1 MTDLSSSH
9 FQSQAKS
16 RGHAIVFMPLVLIWI
31 GQFCGGVI
39 GSQNVKVA
47 VIGRLLLLFFP
58 PDPFVTC
65 LLRISHSLVCRISLD
80 VVYIFSFVDF
90 HICVLTLTSLR
101 GQLKPMFLVIYLVS
115 IVSFILHKMTVI

>member
-31 GQFCGGVI
+31 GQFCGDVI

-47 VIGRLLLLFFP
+47 VIGRLLLLFFSP
-58 PDPFVTC
+58 IR
-65 LLRISHSLVCRISLD
+65 L
-80 VVYIFSFVDF
+80 
-90 HICVLTLTSLR
+90 
-101 GQLKPMFLVIYLVS
+101 
-115 IVSFILHKMTVI
+115 